1 MSDTTETD
9 GENSIKK
16 DEVTE
21 TESKEV
27 TETESKKVTETK
39 SEKARKLLSVLI
51 DWMRIA
57 AQLKGKSGAD
67 KKKFVLKQLRD
78 EIQLDEL
85 LEEFILATVDLLIDA
100 DKNGIHINPIAKRK
114 FKLLC
119 C

>member
-21 TESKEV
+21 TKSKV
-27 TETESKKVTETK
+27 TETESKEVTETK
-39 SEKARKLLSVLI
+39 SEKARRLLSVLI

-57 AQLKGKSGAD
+57 AQLKGKSGAE

-85 LEEFILATVDLLIDA
+85 LEEFILATVDLLIDV
-100 DKNGIHINPIAKRK
+100 DKNGIHINPIVKRK

>member
-1 MSDTTETD
+1 MSNTTETD
-9 GENSIKK
+9 SEKSIKK
-16 DEVTE
+16 DEVE

-27 TETESKKVTETK
+27 TK
-39 SEKARKLLSVLI
+39 SEKARKLLSALI
-51 DWMRIA
+51 EWMKIA
-57 AQLKGKSGAD
+57 AQLKNKSGAD

-85 LEEFILATVDLLIDA
+85 LESFILATVDLLIDA
-100 DKNGIHINPIAKRK
+100 DKNGIRINPIAKRK

>member
-21 TESKEV
+21 TESKV
-27 TETESKKVTETK
+27 TESKEVTETK

-57 AQLKGKSGAD
+57 AQLKGKSGAE

-85 LEEFILATVDLLIDA
+85 LEEFILATVDLLIDV
-100 DKNGIHINPIAKRK
+100 DKNGIHINPIVKRK

>member
-27 TETESKKVTETK
+27 TK
-39 SEKARKLLSVLI
+39 SEKARKLLSALI
-51 DWMRIA
+51 EWMKIA
-57 AQLKGKSGAD
+57 AQLKGKSGAE

-78 EIQLDEL
+78 EIQLDNL
-85 LEEFILATVDLLIDA
+85 LEEFILATVDLLIDIN
-100 DKNGIHINPIAKRK
+100 KNGIHINPIVKRK